1 MKNNQ
6 KVACLQDRLKEALKI
21 RGKKAIELNK
31 DLGINRG
38 TISYYLSGK
47 TSPKPDRLKIICDY
61 LDVNEAWM
69 LGYDVSMER
78 IVPNDTLYDGNILEE
93 IGQDALNFGISKSVD
108 ILLEL
113 HIPPETIKQLILK
126 HFDIRYS
133 EISAILKNKS
143 INEQ

>member
-1 MKNNQ
+1 MENKQ
-6 KVACLQDRLKEALKI
+6 KVARLQDRLKEALKI
-21 RGKKAIELNK
+21 RGKKAIDLNK
-31 DLGINRG
+31 DLDINRG

-47 TSPKPDRLKIICDY
+47 SAPKSDRLRIICDY

-69 LGYDVSMER
+69 LGYDVPMER
-78 IVPNDTLYDGNILEE
+78 VAPNETLHADNSLEE
-93 IGQDALNFGISKSVD
+93 IDQDALNFGISKSAD

-143 INEQ
+143 ITEQ